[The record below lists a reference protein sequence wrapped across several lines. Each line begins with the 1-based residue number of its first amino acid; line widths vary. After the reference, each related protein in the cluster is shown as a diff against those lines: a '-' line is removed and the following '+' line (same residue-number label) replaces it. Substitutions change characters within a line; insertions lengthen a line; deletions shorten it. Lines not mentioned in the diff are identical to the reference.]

1 MYEDRRQLSQLK
13 CFFNG
18 FAFHCCVFAE
28 ARKQGLD
35 EVTATAVADKARKD
49 VLDKEMN
56 AIALEKQ
63 EIQDYEQRLAAKR
76 AEIRGRMSSQQ

>member
-1 MYEDRRQLSQLK
+1 M
-13 CFFNG
+13 
-18 FAFHCCVFAE
+18 
-28 ARKQGLD
+28 
-35 EVTATAVADKARKD
+35 TATAVADKARKD